1 MAKQI
6 SMNQPAQ
13 QQVQV
18 NPNDLE
24 DIVCDECGSQCFE
37 PTFLFKKLSAILSP
51 TGQETVIPMQI
62 YRCADCG
69 HINEMFLPKQPQAI
83 DE

>member
-6 SMNQPAQ
+6 SMNQPEQ

>member
-1 MAKQI
+1 MAKEI
-6 SMNQPAQ
+6 NMNQAQ
-13 QQVQV
+13 EQQVQI

-24 DIVCDECGSQCFE
+24 DITCDKCDSQCFE
-37 PTFLFKKLSAILSP
+37 QTFLFKKLSAILSP
-51 TGQETVIPMQI
+51 TGQETIMPMQI

-69 HINEMFLPKQPQAI
+69 HINEMFLPKQAQAM